1 MPSANDVIRVLLLF
15 SDVDSEAIINVFT
28 MRLANVVTASWSGIA
43 DEIENLFNS
52 MYADYLDHVPTQTG
66 SESFTVS
73 LRDESAGQWDEVI
86 HRDFIDLVGSAATDP
101 YASLNAATI
110 VAYPGLVRH
119 WGFKNLPA
127 VGEGS
132 VASGRLTLQVIAD
145 MILFGVD
152 YARNW
157 AGVESDLS
165 QGVYN
170 EASETF
176 RPFAASILVKD
187 AMGSRVTRKAGE
199 GI

>member
-1 MPSANDVIRVLLLF
+1 MPTALDVIRVLLLF
-15 SDVDSEAIINVFT
+15 SDVDSEAIVNVFT
-28 MRLANVVTASWSGIA
+28 MRLANVVGSSWSNIA
-43 DEIENLFNS
+43 DEVESLFTS
-52 MYADYLDHVPTQTG
+52 MYSDILSDVPVDTT
-66 SESFTVS
+66 SESFTIS
-73 LRDESAGQWDEVI
+73 LRDAGSGQWDEVI
-86 HRDFIDLVGSAATDP
+86 HRDFPGLDGESVSDA
-101 YASLNAATI
+101 YASLTAPTI

-127 VGEGS
+127 VSEAN
-132 VASGRLTLQVIAD
+132 VSGGRITLGVLANI
-145 MILFGVD
+145 ILFGVD
-152 YARNW
+152 YAQNW
-157 AGVESDLS
+157 PGIQTDLS